1 MHQRGRE
8 GAAVAQLCSPV
19 PMAAIVYILPFLKPS
34 SCSPYLKFGCLSP
47 RLFHA
52 KLQQV
57 RGWSWVEQLLQPRV
71 RNLHTCLAPPARRP
85 QIYSERS
92 GKHTQPPVSLRGQ
105 LLWREF
111 FYTVS

>member
-1 MHQRGRE
+1 MRFGQRGRE

-19 PMAAIVYILPFLKPS
+19 AAAAVVYILPFLKI

-57 RGWSWVEQLLQPRV
+57 SRRAVCWVGDQTGSCGAVCWAMTSQRSQLPHQ
-71 RNLHTCLAPPARRP
+71 AW
-85 QIYSERS
+85 Q
-92 GKHTQPPVSLRGQ
+92 Q
-105 LLWREF
+105 LGCWAILI
-111 FYTVS
+111 